1 MFDINELWWSLC
13 SFLLQVIDGVSA
25 VFYWLAGI
33 RPATVDPNESW
44 NVTYTYCIVPKALLV
59 RLQPT

>member
-44 NVTYTYCIVPKALLV
+44 NVTYTYCIVPKAL
-59 RLQPT
+59 